1 MKTIVRLQ
9 AIGLVLILTL
19 GSVAAPASAQDTVQD
34 PKQPSVDNPHMHI
47 WGDSGLNNC
56 WTHFDANDSSGS
68 ASEGY
73 GSETFPQGQQVEVD
87 FTCSMQENL
96 KQDMYL
102 DANGTIV
109 IDIEVRIFAGDG
121 CDDSQEC
128 IPLTLTLMK
137 GTLEMAEQ
145 EFPGVSNNY
154 DDEAVHWEINTNES
168 MARWN
173 KSMEE
178 PQLRVQYSWP
188 GHNGLECIIPTVDCD
203 GEFTFFYSNNEDN
216 YTVEANFP
224 VVNQTIPG
232 EGGGDGGDGI
242 GGAVSDALPGF
253 GLVAGIS
260 ALALAAVGASRFT
273 REE

>member
-1 MKTIVRLQ
+1 MQTIVRLQ

-109 IDIEVRIFAGDG
+109 IDIEVRIFSGDG

-145 EFPGVSNNY
+145 EFPGVNNNF

-173 KSMEE
+173 KSTDE

-188 GHNGLECIIPTVDCD
+188 GYNGLDCFIPTVDCD
-203 GEFTFFYSNNEDN
+203 GEFTFFYSNNEEN

-232 EGGGDGGDGI
+232 EGGGGGDGI

-253 GLVAGIS
+253 GLVAGIG